1 MKKKYLIRALII
13 GAIILAVV
21 VPQLVSAAC
30 GDPTAGLNGGINC
43 GSSPI
48 SVQDGVKRSVNIL
61 LYITGISA
69 VIVSV
74 VGGLRYVLSGGDPKN
89 TAAAKDTIMYAA
101 IGLVVSLLAFAIV
114 NFVLSQFS

>member
-1 MKKKYLIRALII
+1 M
-13 GAIILAVV
+13 ILAMALFAIV
-21 VPQLVSAAC
+21 VPHYVHAAC
-30 GDPTAGLNGGINC
+30 GDPGAGLNGGINC

-48 SVQDGVKRSVNIL
+48 TVQDGVKRSINLL

-69 VIVSV
+69 VIVIV

-114 NFVLSQFS
+114 NFVLGQFS